1 MGSAPNVL
9 GRPATGENHR
19 LRPSAANVDS
29 IAAGIVN
36 NALGEAGTSDKA
48 SAWIV
53 HGSFCRASGSD
64 GVAAGGVLGTAGCGG
79 SVGVVATRA
88 LSAATGEMFSG
99 GLFSGLGD
107 TSGWLSAWTTS
118 AAGGRFGCF

>member
-1 MGSAPNVL
+1 M
-9 GRPATGENHR
+9 
-19 LRPSAANVDS
+19 RPSAANVDS

-36 NALGEAGTSDKA
+36 NALGEAGAFANASTS
-48 SAWIV
+48 IV

-64 GVAAGGVLGTAGCGG
+64 GVVAGGVLGTAGCGG

-88 LSAATGEMFSG
+88 LSAATDEMFSG

-107 TSGWLSAWTTS
+107 TSDWLSAWTTS